1 MTSPFYS
8 SEQTELSRAVL
19 DEVLAAVPD
28 AILIGGWGTWVRTG
42 GPMSHDIDLIL
53 SRADLEVLEGIVDD
67 LSVSRHLS
75 GTKWR
80 ATWRSIHLD
89 LYVPHQSRL
98 GTNLQL
104 RTERLAA
111 YQERHGP
118 YRVLSVPA
126 HLATKLAAL
135 LDRPDS
141 LPGRKDR
148 TEILTLLPDPAA
160 AATPAVLEEASAR
173 SDAERRTLVAKA
185 FEYLAA
191 DASLDRAARDRLRR
205 TAKAWL
211 AHSSAAPTP
220 EGGLPRDPPTL
231 GRPDG
236 SRSRRVAAPGSLG
249 SGESQHRGPRPHA

>member
-53 SRADLEVLEGIVDD
+53 DRAQLAVLEGLVDD
-67 LSVSRHLS
+67 LSVSHHLA

-98 GTNLQL
+98 GANLQL

-111 YQERHGP
+111 HQERHGP
-118 YRVLSVPA
+118 YRVLTVPA

-148 TEILTLLPDPAA
+148 IEILALLSDPAA
-160 AATPAVLEEASAR
+160 ASTPRVVADASAR
-173 SDAERRTLVAKA
+173 TGDERRVLIAKA
-185 FEYLAA
+185 FELLAA
-191 DASLDRAARDRLRR
+191 DAGLNRAGRDRLRR
-205 TAKAWL
+205 TAKTWL
-211 AHSSAAPTP
+211 QHLPASPTP
-220 EGGLPRDPPTL
+220 EVGPT
-231 GRPDG
+231 
-236 SRSRRVAAPGSLG
+236 A
-249 SGESQHRGPRPHA
+249 GPSIGI

>member
-1 MTSPFYS
+1 MTSPFCS

-19 DEVLAAVPD
+19 GEVLAAVPD

-53 SRADLEVLEGIVDD
+53 DRAQLAVLDGLVDD
-67 LSVSRHLS
+67 LSVSHHLA

-98 GTNLQL
+98 GANLQL

-111 YQERHGP
+111 YQERHGR
-118 YRVLSVPA
+118 YRVLTVPA
-126 HLATKLAAL
+126 HLATKMAAL

-148 TEILTLLPDPAA
+148 AEILSLLADPAT
-160 AATPAVLEEASAR
+160 AATPQVVADASAR
-173 SDAERRTLVAKA
+173 NPDERRVLLGKVFA
-185 FEYLAA
+185 FLAA
-191 DASLDRAARDRLRR
+191 DSSLNRAGRDRLRR
-205 TAKAWL
+205 MGATWL
-211 AHSSAAPTP
+211 RELPASLSVADGPGAAPSP
-220 EGGLPRDPPTL
+220 EL
-231 GRPDG
+231 
-236 SRSRRVAAPGSLG
+236 
-249 SGESQHRGPRPHA
+249 

>member
-1 MTSPFYS
+1 M
-8 SEQTELSRAVL
+8 L

-53 SRADLEVLEGIVDD
+53 DRAQLAVLEGMVDD
-67 LSVSRHLS
+67 LSVSHHLA

-98 GTNLQL
+98 GANLQL
-104 RTERLAA
+104 RTERLAVH
-111 YQERHGP
+111 QEHHGP
-118 YRVLSVPA
+118 YRVLTIPA

-148 TEILTLLPDPAA
+148 HEILALLTEPTTAS
-160 AATPAVLEEASAR
+160 TPQVIADTSAR
-173 SDAERRTLVAKA
+173 TGDEQRILITKA
-185 FEYLAA
+185 FEFLAA
-191 DASLDRAARDRLRR
+191 DSSLNRAGRDRLRR
-205 TAKAWL
+205 TAKTWL
-211 AHSSAAPTP
+211 QHLPAAPPTP
-220 EGGLPRDPPTL
+220 ESGPT
-231 GRPDG
+231 
-236 SRSRRVAAPGSLG
+236 A
-249 SGESQHRGPRPHA
+249 GPSIGT

>member
-19 DEVLAAVPD
+19 DEVLTAIPD

-53 SRADLEVLEGIVDD
+53 DRAELGVLEGLVED
-67 LSVSRHLS
+67 LSVSHHLA

-89 LYVPHQSRL
+89 LYIPHQSRL
-98 GTNLQL
+98 GANLQL

-111 YQERHGP
+111 YQERHGR
-118 YRVLSVPA
+118 YRVLTVPA

-148 TEILTLLPDPAA
+148 VEILALLSDPATA
-160 AATPAVLEEASAR
+160 STPQVLADVSAR
-173 SDAERRTLVAKA
+173 NADERRVLVGKA
-185 FEYLAA
+185 FEFLAG
-191 DASLDRAARDRLRR
+191 DTSLNRSGRDRLRR
-205 TAKAWL
+205 TARTWL
-211 AHSSAAPTP
+211 QQLAATP
-220 EGGLPRDPPTL
+220 
-231 GRPDG
+231 
-236 SRSRRVAAPGSLG
+236 APETGPA
-249 SGESQHRGPRPHA
+249 PRPSIDI

>member
-1 MTSPFYS
+1 VTNPFYS

-19 DEVLAAVPD
+19 DEVLDAVPE

-53 SRADLEVLEGIVDD
+53 GRGELAALESMVDD
-67 LSVSRHLS
+67 LSVSHHLA

-89 LYVPHQSRL
+89 LYVPHQSQL
-98 GTNLQL
+98 GANLQL

-111 YQERHGP
+111 HHERHDR
-118 YRVLSVPA
+118 YRVLTVPA

-148 TEILTLLPDPAA
+148 LEILALLADPAA
-160 AATPAVLEEASAR
+160 AATPRVVADASAR
-173 SDAERRTLVAKA
+173 TAEQQRVLLGKA
-185 FEYLAA
+185 FEFLAA
-191 DASLDRAARDRLRR
+191 DSSLNRAGRERLRR
-205 TAKAWL
+205 TSTAWIR
-211 AHSSAAPTP
+211 SVPV
-220 EGGLPRDPPTL
+220 PPTVA
-231 GRPDG
+231 GEAPVRRSPD
-236 SRSRRVAAPGSLG
+236 L
-249 SGESQHRGPRPHA
+249 

>member
-19 DEVLAAVPD
+19 DEVLTAVPD
-28 AILIGGWGTWVRTG
+28 AILIGGWSTWVRTG
-42 GPMSHDIDLIL
+42 GPTSHDIDLIL
-53 SRADLEVLEGIVDD
+53 DRAQLAVLEGLVDD
-67 LSVSRHLS
+67 LSVSHHLA

-98 GTNLQL
+98 GANLQL

-111 YQERHGP
+111 HQERHGD
-118 YRVLSVPA
+118 YRVLTVAA

-148 TEILTLLPDPAA
+148 VEILALLPDPAA
-160 AATPAVLEEASAR
+160 ASTPQVVADASAR
-173 SDAERRTLVAKA
+173 TGDERRVLIAKA
-185 FEYLAA
+185 FEFLAA
-191 DASLDRAARDRLRR
+191 DSSLNRAGRDRLRR
-205 TAKAWL
+205 TAKTWL
-211 AHSSAAPTP
+211 QHLPATPTP
-220 EGGLPRDPPTL
+220 EGGPT
-231 GRPDG
+231 G
-236 SRSRRVAAPGSLG
+236 
-249 SGESQHRGPRPHA
+249 GPSIGI

>member
-19 DEVLAAVPD
+19 DEVLSAIPD

-53 SRADLEVLEGIVDD
+53 DRAQLAVIEGLVDD
-67 LSVSRHLS
+67 LSVSHHLA
-75 GTKWR
+75 GPKWR
-80 ATWRSIHLD
+80 ATWRSVHLD

-98 GTNLQL
+98 GANLQL

-111 YQERHGP
+111 HWERHGN
-118 YRVLSVPA
+118 YRVLTVPA

-148 TEILTLLPDPAA
+148 VEILALLSDPASTS
-160 AATPAVLEEASAR
+160 TPAVLADASAR
-173 SDAERRTLVAKA
+173 TADERRALLAKA
-185 FEYLAA
+185 FEFLAA
-191 DASLDRAARDRLRR
+191 DTSLNQAGRDRLRR

-211 AHSSAAPTP
+211 QDLSTTPPPSAPA
-220 EGGLPRDPPTL
+220 
-231 GRPDG
+231 RPI
-236 SRSRRVAAPGSLG
+236 PGPSIG
-249 SGESQHRGPRPHA
+249 T

>member
-1 MTSPFYS
+1 VTNPFYS
-8 SEQTELSRAVL
+8 SEQTAQSRAVL
-19 DEVLAAVPD
+19 DEVLDAVPE

-53 SRADLEVLEGIVDD
+53 DRGQLAELEGMVDD
-67 LSVSRHLS
+67 LSESRHLA

-98 GTNLQL
+98 GANLQL

-111 YQERHGP
+111 HQERHDR
-118 YRVLSVPA
+118 YRVLTVPA

-148 TEILTLLPDPAA
+148 IEIIALLADPST
-160 AATPAVLEEASAR
+160 ATTPRIIADASTRTADQQRVL
-173 SDAERRTLVAKA
+173 LGKA
-185 FEYLAA
+185 FEFLAA
-191 DASLDRAARDRLRR
+191 DPSVNRAGRDRLRR
-205 TAKAWL
+205 TSNAWL
-211 AHSSAAPTP
+211 RGLPTP
-220 EGGLPRDPPTL
+220 PGAAD
-231 GRPDG
+231 RP
-236 SRSRRVAAPGSLG
+236 SPNS
-249 SGESQHRGPRPHA
+249 

>member
-19 DEVLAAVPD
+19 DEVLDAVPE

-53 SRADLEVLEGIVDD
+53 DRGQLAVLGGLVDD
-67 LSVSRHLS
+67 LSVSHHLA

-89 LYVPHQSRL
+89 LYVPHQSQL
-98 GTNLQL
+98 GANLQL

-111 YQERHGP
+111 HHERHGR
-118 YRVLSVPA
+118 YRVLTVPA

-148 TEILTLLPDPAA
+148 LEILALLADPAA
-160 AATPAVLEEASAR
+160 AGTPEVVAGASAR
-173 SDAERRTLVAKA
+173 TAEQQRVLLSKA
-185 FEYLAA
+185 FEFLAA
-191 DASLDRAARDRLRR
+191 DSSLSRAARDRLRR
-205 TAKAWL
+205 VGTAWIR
-211 AHSSAAPTP
+211 S
-220 EGGLPRDPPTL
+220 LPGPPTVANEPPL
-231 GRPDG
+231 TGGPD
-236 SRSRRVAAPGSLG
+236 S
-249 SGESQHRGPRPHA
+249 